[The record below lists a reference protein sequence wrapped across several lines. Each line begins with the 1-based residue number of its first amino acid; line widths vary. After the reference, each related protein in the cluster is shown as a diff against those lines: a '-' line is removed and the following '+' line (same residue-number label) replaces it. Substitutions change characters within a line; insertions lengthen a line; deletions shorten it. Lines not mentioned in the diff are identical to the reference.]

1 MSLVK
6 WAFVGLVTLPA
17 AEIAMF
23 VLVARMIGSFW
34 AVALFLG
41 TSLLGVLVLR
51 RSGRADLDR
60 FHAALTKDGLRAIH
74 LETPGLATMIG
85 GILLVFP
92 GFITDLTGLLLFLP
106 PFRRWAAAAIGRA
119 LRKRQRDRSVV
130 DLTPDQWHQV
140 PDNLIDD
147 GQGRNRTP

>member
-1 MSLVK
+1 MP
-6 WAFVGLVTLPA
+6 FA
-17 AEIAMF
+17 A
-23 VLVARMIGSFW
+23 
-34 AVALFLG
+34 
-41 TSLLGVLVLR
+41 
-51 RSGRADLDR
+51 
-60 FHAALTKDGLRAIH
+60 
-74 LETPGLATMIG
+74 ATMIG

-92 GFITDLTGLLLFLP
+92 GFITDLAGLLLFLP